1 MTSCVALGTD
11 HGGFPLKS
19 ELLPWLQS
27 QGYDVLDLGSCEF
40 DPKDDYPDSSLRVA
54 EAVVSGKAQR
64 GILFCGSGVGSCI
77 AANKVPGVRAGV
89 CHDTYSAHQG
99 VEHDD
104 MNVLC
109 LGSRIIGIEVAKE
122 LITAFLKAKFTGEER
137 HSRRLQKVLDIES
150 RALKRNQG

>member
-1 MTSCVALGTD
+1 MTLRVAMGTD

-27 QGYDVLDLGSCEF
+27 QGYDVLDLGACVF
-40 DPKDDYPDSSLRVA
+40 DPADDYPDSSMKVA
-54 EAVVSGKAQR
+54 EAVASGKARR
-64 GILFCGSGVGSCI
+64 GILFCGSGVGSCM
-77 AANKVPGVRAGV
+77 AANKVPGVRASV

-109 LGSRIIGIEVAKE
+109 LGARIIGIEVAKE
-122 LITAFLKAKFTGEER
+122 LVTAFLEAEFTGEER

-150 RALKRNQG
+150 RALKRNQD

>member
-1 MTSCVALGTD
+1 MSLRVALGTD

-27 QGYDVLDLGSCEF
+27 QGYYVLDLGAHVF
-40 DPKDDYPDSSLRVA
+40 DPADDYPDSSMMVA
-54 EAVVSGKAQR
+54 EAVASGKAQR

-77 AANKVPGVRAGV
+77 TANKVPGVRASV

-109 LGSRIIGIEVAKE
+109 LGARIIGIEVAKE

-150 RALKRNQG
+150 RALKRNQD